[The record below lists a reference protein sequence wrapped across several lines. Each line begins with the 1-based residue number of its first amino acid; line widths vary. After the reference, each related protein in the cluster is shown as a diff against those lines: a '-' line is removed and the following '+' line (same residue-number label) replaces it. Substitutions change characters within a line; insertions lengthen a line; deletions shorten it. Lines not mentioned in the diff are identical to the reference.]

1 MKYLPIS
8 NKLYT
13 QNRQRFIKR
22 MKPNSI
28 AIFQAN
34 PVLPENSDAV
44 YNYKANSDVVWLS
57 GVTQEKTM
65 VILYPD
71 NADKTAR
78 EVLVVQ
84 RPNEHLEKWNG
95 HLLRKDEAT
104 EMSGIQNVQFVDNIE
119 AQLHLWMHHAETVYL
134 NTNENDR
141 LDLNNFRIDLLFVHD
156 FMKRYP
162 LHHYERAARIMK
174 ELRAIKTKEEVEIT
188 KVAVDITH
196 KAFQR
201 VLGFVQPG
209 VMEYEI
215 EAEIMHEFLRNR
227 ATRNAYGSII
237 ASGDSAR
244 VLHYVENNREC
255 KDGDLLLMDFGAEY
269 GNYNADL
276 TRTIPVN
283 GKFTRR
289 QKEVYNA
296 CLAVHNYC
304 ASILKPGIN
313 YADYMN
319 KVNAEMEK
327 QLMNI
332 GLITKSDIKNQDPS
346 NPAYRK
352 YFYHG
357 IGHHLGLDVH
367 DIGTRNEPVKEG
379 MLFTIEPGIYIEE
392 EKMGIRIENNYWLTK
407 GGNIDLFRG
416 IPITIEEIE
425 AAMRKRTRVVTGGNG
440 QKSRTVSKKA
450 IK

>member
-1 MKYLPIS
+1 MKYLPIPS
-8 NKLYT
+8 KLYT
-13 QNRQRFIKR
+13 QNRQRFIKK
-22 MKPNSI
+22 MKPDSI
-28 AIFQAN
+28 AIFHSA
-34 PVLPENSDAV
+34 PVLPENGDAV
-44 YNYKANSDVVWLS
+44 YGYKANSDVVWLS
-57 GVTQEKTM
+57 GVVQEKTM
-65 VILYPD
+65 VILYPG
-71 NADKTAR
+71 NADTAAR

-95 HLLRKDEAT
+95 HLLRKEEAT
-104 EMSGIQNVQFVDNIE
+104 AISGIQNVQFVDSID
-119 AQLHLWMHHAETVYL
+119 AQLHVWMHHANTVYL
-134 NTNENDR
+134 HTNENDR
-141 LDLNNFRIDLLFVHD
+141 LNLENPRIDLLYVHD
-156 FMKRYP
+156 FMKKYP
-162 LHHYERAARIMK
+162 LHQYERSARIMK
-174 ELRAIKTKEEVEIT
+174 ELRAVKTKAEVEVT
-188 KVAVDITH
+188 RVAIDITR
-196 KAFQR
+196 KSFERILQ
-201 VLGFVQPG
+201 FVRPG

-215 EAEIMHEFLRNR
+215 EAEITHEFLRNR
-227 ATRNAYGSII
+227 ATRHAYGCII

-283 GKFTRR
+283 GKFTKR

-304 ASILKPGIN
+304 ASILKPGMN
-313 YADYMN
+313 YADYIN

-327 QLMNI
+327 QLLKI
-332 GLITKSDIKNQDPS
+332 GLISKADLKNQDPA

-367 DIGTRNEPVKEG
+367 DIGTRNEPVREG

-392 EKMGIRIENNYWLTK
+392 EQMGIRIENNYWLTK
-407 GGNIDLFRG
+407 AGNVDLFKG
-416 IPITIEEIE
+416 IPITVEEIE
-425 AAMRKRTRVVTGGNG
+425 ASMKR
-440 QKSRTVSKKA
+440 SKR
-450 IK
+450 